1 MCHRKAEQRASTSSL
16 RKETTQGPT
25 VKAVT
30 EGKTAVIN
38 NTGPILLKSRGF
50 CRHFEHS
57 QRFLKYGL
65 RIKTLKYEGRIIADP
80 AANMRREKTEFL
92 LCATCCLP
100 LVWVAGVRQEQLFKK
115 NKQKP

>member
-57 QRFLKYGL
+57 
-65 RIKTLKYEGRIIADP
+65 
-80 AANMRREKTEFL
+80 
-92 LCATCCLP
+92 
-100 LVWVAGVRQEQLFKK
+100 
-115 NKQKP
+115 